1 MTIKELETSLGM
13 TRANIRFYEQE
24 GFLTPQRGEN
34 NYRIYSQEDVDT
46 LRKIKLLRQLGLPLD
61 TIRQVQQGA
70 VPLDTALA
78 RRQLAL
84 EEERAE
90 LAWADWVCSA
100 MRSDRAEYATLDA
113 EKYLNA
119 LDRPAEGEGYFSLK
133 KDSAPMVAYPWRRF
147 FARWLD
153 LFVYG
158 LLWTAF
164 GALVLRI
171 NLPDIWI
178 LRLLSTYLNYL
189 TMLVVE
195 PILLATWGYTPG
207 KWIFGLQVRDR
218 DGGKISWRDAK
229 NRTWLVFAK
238 GDGYGIPFYNLYR
251 NYKSYKACVDC
262 ETLPWEE
269 ECGYAIKDESGLRC
283 LGFVGA
289 TAALFALTFL
299 VALQAQMPRYRGELT
314 AAQYI
319 GNVNDAIQF
328 HGIDLPME
336 LDQDGHWVYSDRYGS
351 VVVGMLEGAPPDHQM
366 ILDENGT
373 VRGVRLEVARTGEEV
388 VAPPVLQQ
396 QLAAIALVA
405 ADRNF
410 NCFTW
415 QTSGVL
421 SAIADQKFE
430 SYTLEAGGMT
440 VTQTVEIQGYE
451 RAGDYL
457 FAPDG
462 TEEGIPS
469 YRMEFIIERK

>member
-13 TRANIRFYEQE
+13 TRANIRFYEQK

-90 LAWADWVCSA
+90 LAWADRVCSA

-238 GDGYGIPFYNLYR
+238 GWSLP
-251 NYKSYKACVDC
+251 K
-262 ETLPWEE
+262 ET
-269 ECGYAIKDESGLRC
+269 
-283 LGFVGA
+283 A
-289 TAALFALTFL
+289 TAFPSIIYTAIIKAIRPVWTAKPCPGKRSAATPSKMRAVCAVWALWG
-299 VALQAQMPRYRGELT
+299 RR
-314 AAQYI
+314 
-319 GNVNDAIQF
+319 
-328 HGIDLPME
+328 LP
-336 LDQDGHWVYSDRYGS
+336 
-351 VVVGMLEGAPPDHQM
+351 
-366 ILDENGT
+366 
-373 VRGVRLEVARTGEEV
+373 
-388 VAPPVLQQ
+388 
-396 QLAAIALVA
+396 
-405 ADRNF
+405 
-410 NCFTW
+410 C
-415 QTSGVL
+415 L
-421 SAIADQKFE
+421 S
-430 SYTLEAGGMT
+430 
-440 VTQTVEIQGYE
+440 
-451 RAGDYL
+451 
-457 FAPDG
+457 
-462 TEEGIPS
+462 
-469 YRMEFIIERK
+469 